1 MLNVANQFEL
11 TIKIDG
17 LDAGFNCGKIKEVFR
32 MVEKILGLFFE
43 KRKQSKKDVLLLIFI
58 FMLPIINLVKYITD
72 MDLSWLAGMVS
83 IAIISLAASI
93 YFEGKRSRENDR

>member
-1 MLNVANQFEL
+1 
-11 TIKIDG
+11 
-17 LDAGFNCGKIKEVFR
+17 

-72 MDLSWLAGMVS
+72 MDLSWLSGIVS
-83 IAIISLAASI
+83 IAIIALAASI
-93 YFEGKRSRENDR
+93 YLEGKRSRENDG